1 MFQVVNLTSYKN
13 PSLLEAVS
21 ADAARGLRLR
31 REGRIAGGGGSLLL
45 AVAVGDLV
53 LEEALEDVPDE
64 RRRRRY
70 AALRGRRLR
79 RQVPSPPWGVIH

>member
-64 RRRRRY
+64 RRRRRH

-79 RQVPSPPWGVIH
+79 RRVPSPT